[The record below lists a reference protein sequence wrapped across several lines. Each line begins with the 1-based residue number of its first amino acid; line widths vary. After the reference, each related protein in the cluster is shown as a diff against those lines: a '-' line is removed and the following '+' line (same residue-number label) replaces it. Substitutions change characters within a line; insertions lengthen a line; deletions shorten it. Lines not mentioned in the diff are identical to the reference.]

1 MVLLAQTKQII
12 LRDLNDLSKT
22 KIASFLLKH
31 KQVVSMRRKMLFAFS
46 KYLLSF
52 QTYSTFLN
60 AQINQVITSYT
71 QTHFDQIWW
80 IKISQPILSEMFD
93 SLLYDFTEC
102 DPLYELKSFV
112 TMETYWAPD
121 FSNIKGFSG
130 HLWNSILIFAN
141 CASYAW
147 WPASI

>member
-71 QTHFDQIWW
+71 QTHFDQI
-80 IKISQPILSEMFD
+80 
-93 SLLYDFTEC
+93 
-102 DPLYELKSFV
+102 
-112 TMETYWAPD
+112 
-121 FSNIKGFSG
+121 
-130 HLWNSILIFAN
+130 
-141 CASYAW
+141 
-147 WPASI
+147 